1 MRRVGVITGNRADYG
16 HLVPV
21 LHGIRSSRALNLR
34 LFVTGVHLSE
44 EFGRTAD
51 FIERDGIKPA
61 AVLAKRAFD
70 STPEG
75 TVHGIGR
82 LVENLAKPLRTEAV
96 DVLLLLGDRGEM
108 LAGAIAATYLR
119 IPIAHLHGGERTGD
133 VDEPVRHAIS
143 RLAHI
148 HLPATKESAMRLK
161 RAGEQPWRIHVVGS
175 PRVDL
180 ILHRKRLPRDKVL
193 KAHGLNPR
201 KPLILLV
208 QHPTAKDR
216 TRAGMLYRRTLSAI
230 LPLDANIVAMY
241 PNGDPGSRDIIRV
254 LKTSARRHPIT
265 VYPSLPED
273 EFLDLLSSANVLVGN
288 SSSGIIEAPSLKVPA
303 INIGDRQKD
312 RERAGN
318 VIDVPHD
325 STIIRKSVRKAIF
338 DEKFRRKV
346 ARGRSPW
353 GDGRATRRIVRILE
367 SVPFNEHLLEKHL
380 TS

>member
-1 MRRVGVITGNRADYG
+1 MRHVGVITGNRSDYG

-21 LHGIRSSRALNLR
+21 IRGIRSSRTLRLR
-34 LFVTGVHLSE
+34 LFVTGMHLSE

-51 FIERDGIKPA
+51 FIRRDGIQPA
-61 AVLAKRAFD
+61 ALLAKRTFN

-75 TVHGIGR
+75 MVHGIGR
-82 LVENLAKPLRTEAV
+82 LVEQLVKPLRDEAV

-148 HLPATKESAMRLK
+148 HLPATKGSGERLK
-161 RAGEQPWRIHVVGS
+161 RTGEQPWRIHVVGS

-180 ILHRKRLPRDKVL
+180 ILHRKRPPREKVL
-193 KAHGLNPR
+193 RAHGLDLT
-201 KPLILLV
+201 KPLILLI

-216 TRAGMLYRRTLSAI
+216 ARAGALYRRTLSAI
-230 LPLDANIVAMY
+230 VPLGANIVAMY
-241 PNGDPGSRDIIRV
+241 PNGDPGSLEIIRV
-254 LKTSARRHPIT
+254 LTASARRYPLT

-273 EFLDLLSSANVLVGN
+273 EFLDLLSASDVLVGN
-288 SSSGIIEAPSLKVPA
+288 SSSGIIEAPSLKVPT
-303 INIGDRQKD
+303 INIGDRQQD
-312 RERAGN
+312 RERGGN
-318 VIDVPHD
+318 VIDVPHEAP
-325 STIIRKSVRKAIF
+325 IIRRSVRKALF
-338 DEKFRRKV
+338 DRTFRRKV
-346 ARGRSPW
+346 AAARSPW

-367 SVPFNEHLLEKHL
+367 SVPFDEHLLDKHL